1 MKKIPGKSLSVEEA
15 QGIATEALLQLSQDP
30 EQIGRFLAFSGIGP
44 QMIREAA
51 EEPGFL
57 AGVLEFYMMD
67 ETLLLA
73 FCENARIRP
82 TMIAAARYALA
93 GAEEEFHG

>member
-1 MKKIPGKSLSVEEA
+1 MKNIQGKSLSVEEA
-15 QGIATEALLQLSQDP
+15 QGIATEALLQLSRDP

-44 QMIREAA
+44 EMIRAA
-51 EEPGFL
+51 AGEPGFL

-67 ETLLLA
+67 EPLLLA
-73 FCENARIRP
+73 FCENAGVRP

-93 GAEEEFHG
+93 GGDGADA